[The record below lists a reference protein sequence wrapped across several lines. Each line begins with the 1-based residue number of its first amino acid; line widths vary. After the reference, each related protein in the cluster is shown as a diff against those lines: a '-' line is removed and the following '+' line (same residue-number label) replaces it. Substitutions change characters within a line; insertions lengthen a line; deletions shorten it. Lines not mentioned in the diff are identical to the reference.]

1 MGLVINPLNPT
12 LMRKSVK
19 TLVLFTITL
28 LFGTASPAQLRVPLL
43 NGVATDVKK
52 VIEDYPNRF
61 INLMGEV
68 IAENAQ
74 STDYACNFKV
84 NGAEE
89 CFITRYSAK
98 KEVCS
103 WEAVML
109 TTESFEKAKQKFK
122 AIYNQLNNIS
132 VSIGEAKNLKLKGNY
147 EVPEESKKFA
157 SILFSFEP
165 SIEKASRLRVEVA
178 LQYEAPMD
186 WKVKILVY
194 DRDRED
200 NERGKTVEESQ

>member
-1 MGLVINPLNPT
+1 M
-12 LMRKSVK
+12 LMTKSVK
-19 TLVLFTITL
+19 SLVLITISA
-28 LFGTASPAQLRVPLL
+28 LFWQASAAQLKLPGI
-43 NGVATDVKK
+43 NGVGNDVKK

-68 IAENAQ
+68 ITENAQ
-74 STDYACNFKV
+74 STDYQCNFKV

-89 CFITRYSAK
+89 AFITRYSAK

-109 TTESFEKAKQKFK
+109 TTESFDKAKQKYK
-122 AIYNQLNNIS
+122 ALFNQLNNLS
-132 VSIGEAKNLKLKGNY
+132 VSIGTVKNFHLKGKYEAPDENLK
-147 EVPEESKKFA
+147 FA
-157 SILFSFEP
+157 TVLFSFDP
-165 SIEKASRLRVEVA
+165 DTDAVSRLKVEVVM
-178 LQYEAPMD
+178 QYEAPMN

-200 NERGKTVEESQ
+200 NERGETRE